1 MNETTGSALATLA
14 THAARLGATY
24 RFDWPDVVQQA
35 VQYLRYAREA
45 KAEGNAA
52 STLAALVGGASS
64 GKSTIFN
71 NLMGGSPISRITARS
86 HATRGLILAVHED
99 ALSETS
105 AESATPAHSP
115 AGLDDLL
122 LPDLE
127 RQATVG
133 DQQAEGAP
141 GVLTV
146 CTHELEDFAGVL
158 LFDTPD
164 FTSEAARQEGDLLLA
179 SLPWFD
185 RLIIVIDRER
195 WFDRQSLSMM
205 KARAAPFASRKMV
218 IFNCTEA
225 TELTDADR
233 ARLQTQA
240 DRLGAEK
247 MIVLEHR
254 LGRGLCRFP
263 PVALDGV
270 RAFLREPAPDRR
282 GAVLRSVAEAAQLL
296 LNQNQERRHRLERL
310 RTTLTGAV
318 RRELPTARA
327 CMIAMMNV
335 EERRNLDVVS
345 RVLRVREA
353 REWFTSR
360 TRRIGEGLR
369 RMPYVGAMFGPA
381 NPADDRP
388 DDDGDRVAIA
398 HAHFETT
405 SRRHV
410 RELNRLLEAS
420 LFWNE
425 LRQWTGLG
433 PAPRSFEWIES
444 LREQIHDDALAFDR
458 AMNQW
463 TEKVASECAGFTT
476 NVKGAIGASALGIA
490 IVLIAVPGPLGV
502 LTLAAAKGALI
513 AAAGKLA
520 AATGAGA
527 LLGKHAGRLAD
538 VVAEKLVGSK
548 ELGAVEAAAQRYCD
562 RIEAGLQT
570 HVEQAFREASELT
583 LPADGAV
590 IQALETI
597 SAEGGADQ

>member
-1 MNETTGSALATLA
+1 MNDTTGSALTTLA
-14 THAARLGATY
+14 THGARLGATY
-24 RFDWPDVVQQA
+24 QFDWPAVTQQA
-35 VQYLRYAREA
+35 VQYLRYARDA
-45 KAEGNAA
+45 KAT
-52 STLAALVGGASS
+52 TLAALVGGASS
-64 GKSTIFN
+64 GKSTVFN
-71 NLMGGSPISRITARS
+71 NLLRGRTISRITARS
-86 HATRGLILAVHED
+86 HATRGLIVAVHD
-99 ALSETS
+99 DR
-105 AESATPAHSP
+105 
-115 AGLDDLL
+115 LDDLL

-127 RQATVG
+127 RQAVADDG
-133 DQQAEGAP
+133 QAEGTP
-141 GVLTV
+141 DVLTLAA
-146 CTHELEDFAGVL
+146 HEIDDFADVL

-195 WFDRQSLSMM
+195 WFERQLITMM

-233 ARLQTQA
+233 ARLHTQA

-247 MIVLEHR
+247 MLVLEHR

-263 PVALDGV
+263 PVALDDV
-270 RAFLREPAPDRR
+270 REFLREPAPNRR
-282 GAVLRSVAEAAQLL
+282 GAVLRSVAESAQLV
-296 LNQNQERRHRLERL
+296 LNQNDERRHRLERL
-310 RTTLTGAV
+310 RTTLADAV
-318 RRELPTARA
+318 RRELPSARA
-327 CMIAMMNV
+327 CMTALMNA
-335 EERRNLDVVS
+335 EERKNLEIVS

-353 REWFTSR
+353 REWLTSR

-369 RMPYVGAMFGPA
+369 RMPFVGAMFGSVS
-381 NPADDRP
+381 PADVRP
-388 DDDGDRVAIA
+388 DDDDRVAIA

-405 SRRHV
+405 SRRQV

-425 LRQWTGLG
+425 LRQWTGSG
-433 PAPRSFEWIES
+433 PAARSFEWTES
-444 LREQIHDDALAFDR
+444 LREQIHDDALTFDR

-490 IVLIAVPGPLGV
+490 IVLVAVPGPLGV

-520 AATGAGA
+520 VATGAGA
-527 LLGKHAGRLAD
+527 LFGKHAGRLAD

-562 RIEAGLQT
+562 RIEAGLQA
-570 HVEQAFREASELT
+570 HVAGALREASELT
-583 LPADGAV
+583 LPEDGAV

-597 SAEGGADQ
+597 CTEGGKGQ